1 MNFKH
6 LNHEWIVDEK
16 NYLGFVGVNIYECNK
31 NPLNFEIIEL
41 IEQGLLINNHFE
53 REIEPESNPTSF
65 YGPIKLCE
73 LEKSDFIYCDNLKL
87 EECYNKYWSDKDWGK
102 DLEVFKRHKKNAED
116 YLKQIGFNSNNH
128 YFLSQEWIPKKKT
141 VELNFFAYFVCIIS
155 ISENRIAV
163 ITYGED

>member
-53 REIEPESNPTSF
+53 REIEPESNPTFF
-65 YGPIKLCE
+65 YGQTRL
-73 LEKSDFIYCDNLKL
+73 
-87 EECYNKYWSDKDWGK
+87 
-102 DLEVFKRHKKNAED
+102 
-116 YLKQIGFNSNNH
+116 SN
-128 YFLSQEWIPKKKT
+128 
-141 VELNFFAYFVCIIS
+141 V
-155 ISENRIAV
+155 
-163 ITYGED
+163 